1 MRIVKLSL
9 LIAICLLCM
18 TACRFHVL
26 DGPVIP
32 WKIENRSEIRIT
44 MITGYG
50 GEDYFVPSDFVS
62 QAIITM
68 PPMTR
73 HQAYRN
79 NAHDLDTELK
89 LHSNIEFHFLL
100 EDRSEINS
108 IDISTVKKSMAYFRL
123 NKQWMNDHNWTI
135 IFPDDCTVNPDL
147 WKICD
152 LDAFVEKYGPLKAK
166 GWDEVWQKWEENKR
180 TGEVETEMAEF
191 PPLYCE

>member
-135 IFPDDCTVNPDL
+135 IFPDDCTGRSKLRAGMKCGRSGRKTSAPARLRRRWLNFLRFIANSGHNIWRV
-147 WKICD
+147 
-152 LDAFVEKYGPLKAK
+152 VS
-166 GWDEVWQKWEENKR
+166 Q
-180 TGEVETEMAEF
+180 
-191 PPLYCE
+191 